1 MRAVHSLPIFAKA
14 DSLHHNCLNV
24 FAIQAI
30 LEHNPFSSSNT
41 ISIEHCCVYFASVCG
56 VRRQNF
62 WIECNLSQSQQDF
75 KFSTIELQS
84 LGIRQ
89 NHLESARIVLGLK
102 VSYNP
107 TVIDGI
113 AVCTMSQLGRL
124 GLQFCLM
131 ASHRRRLG
139 AISTQSNSIGL
150 NCSRVV
156 DFPQLSHNPVDC
168 KK

>member
-1 MRAVHSLPIFAKA
+1 MLGLKVSYNPTVIDGIAV
-14 DSLHHNCLNV
+14 CNV
-24 FAIQAI
+24 
-30 LEHNPFSSSNT
+30 
-41 ISIEHCCVYFASVCG
+41 
-56 VRRQNF
+56 
-62 WIECNLSQSQQDF
+62 SQSQQDF

-113 AVCTMSQLGRL
+113 AVCNMSQLGRL

-168 KK
+168 KKKRSSIATRF